1 MIDASKRSRYES
13 QTDRPGHSQMRLDR
27 GSHSAGRDRGHGRDH
42 QRQGSAAVAGKDRLR
57 PAGHPNPGRADE
69 HHRGKRERCR
79 RCAGNPPGE
88 QDLRM
93 ILLDARKISHFMIFK
108 NANGGFIMSLAET
121 IIKDVQALS
130 ESKQVEVLDFVQYLR
145 SREEKQE
152 IKDWADFS
160 LSSAIRGMEDE
171 QAPYSL
177 NDIKESF
184 S

>member
-1 MIDASKRSRYES
+1 MCS
-13 QTDRPGHSQMRLDR
+13 QIFTFYD
-27 GSHSAGRDRGHGRDH
+27 
-42 QRQGSAAVAGKDRLR
+42 
-57 PAGHPNPGRADE
+57 
-69 HHRGKRERCR
+69 
-79 RCAGNPPGE
+79 
-88 QDLRM
+88 
-93 ILLDARKISHFMIFK
+93 ILKAT
-108 NANGGFIMSLAET
+108 GGIIMSLAET

-152 IKDWADFS
+152 INDWADFS

-171 QAPYSL
+171 QSPYSL